1 MLIAR
6 LLAFVRRDLI
16 NATSYKA
23 AFAYQIGTLFSSI
36 FTVYFL
42 SRMVTGGTV
51 PSLDAYGGD
60 YFSFAIIGV
69 ALADY
74 LTVSLNGF
82 SQAIR
87 MAQVL
92 GTLEA
97 MLATPTSPSLIVVGS
112 AMYRFLWSFVRVG
125 LYLLAGLL
133 LGAQFGDVQVGALL
147 LTLLLCLIAF
157 GAVGI
162 IGASLI
168 LVLKAWNPMVA
179 IFSGLSMLLG
189 GVLYP
194 VTTMPDAAQLGAQAL
209 PLTYALEAMRGAL
222 LMGKGVGELAQ
233 PLAVLAGFAVVL
245 LPIALVAFQL
255 AVRYLR
261 KEGSVA
267 HY

>member
-1 MLIAR
+1 
-6 LLAFVRRDLI
+6 
-16 NATSYKA
+16 
-23 AFAYQIGTLFSSI
+23 
-36 FTVYFL
+36 
-42 SRMVTGGTV
+42 MVAGGDV
-51 PSLDAYGGD
+51 PSLEAYGGD

-74 LTVSLNGF
+74 LAVSLNGF

-97 MLATPTSPSLIVVGS
+97 MLATPASPSLIVIGS
-112 AMYRFLWSFVRVG
+112 AVYRFLWSLLRVAM
-125 LYLLAGLL
+125 YLVAGLL
-133 LGAQFGDVQVGALL
+133 LGAHFGDVQIGALA
-147 LTLLLCLIAF
+147 LTLVLCLIAF

-194 VTTMPDAAQLGAQAL
+194 VAPMPQAAQLGAQAL
-209 PLTYALEAMRGAL
+209 PITYALEAMRGAL
-222 LMGKGVGELAQ
+222 LLGKGVDELAQ
-233 PLAVLAGFAVVL
+233 LLAVLAGFAVVL

>member
-1 MLIAR
+1 MISR
-6 LLAFVRRDLI
+6 KVLAFVRRDFL

-23 AFAYQIGTLFSSI
+23 AFAYQVGTLFSSI

-42 SRMVTGGTV
+42 SRMVSSGQV
-51 PSLDAYGGD
+51 PSLDPYGGD

-74 LTVSLNGF
+74 LAVSLSGF

-97 MLATPTSPSLIVVGS
+97 MLATPTSPSLIVIGS
-112 AMYRFLWSFVRVG
+112 AVYRFLWSFLRVAI
-125 LYLLAGLL
+125 YLAAGLL
-133 LGAQFGDVQVGALL
+133 LGAHFGDVQVGALV
-147 LTLLLCLIAF
+147 LTLFLCLVAF

-194 VTTMPDAAQLGAQAL
+194 VASMPEMAQWGARAL
-209 PLTYALEAMRGAL
+209 PITYALEAMRGSL
-222 LMGKGVGELAQ
+222 LLDKGIGELTE
-233 PLAVLAGFAVVL
+233 PLAVLGGFGVLL
-245 LPIALVAFQL
+245 LPIALVAFRL
-255 AVRYLR
+255 AIRYLR
-261 KEGSVA
+261 KEGSIA